1 MRRLS
6 LCILILF
13 GITGAAYADTLSII
27 GVVVKKGAD
36 RAQGATVK
44 LYSTSNK
51 TGKPLAVDTASD
63 RGVFNL
69 VRTNI
74 AGDLGD
80 LFVVYEG
87 GEGVADP
94 LKVSLG
100 SAKEGIIQVRT
111 QDVVVKPASE
121 VGALTQ
127 EQAADAMASV
137 TSTASVLV
145 QAGVLTEDEAKIQV
159 TKKTTQILAK
169 VPKGDLDIQQLQ
181 SRTNTIIKSSEF
193 KGFKLDP
200 RSIATESIQ
209 RVGTAQGRRGGGGAQ

>member
-6 LCILILF
+6 LCALLLL
-13 GITGAAYADTLSII
+13 GLAEAANADTLSII

-36 RAQGATVK
+36 RVQGATVK
-44 LYSTSNK
+44 LYSTSNR

-69 VRTNI
+69 YRTNV
-74 AGDLGD
+74 AGDFGD

-87 GEGVADP
+87 AEGVADP

-100 SAKEGIIQVRT
+100 SPKDGLIEVRT
-111 QDVVVKPASE
+111 QDVVVKPATE
-121 VGALTQ
+121 VGVLTQ
-127 EQAADAMASV
+127 EQAADAMAAV
-137 TSTASVLV
+137 TSTAVVLV
-145 QAGVLTEDEAKIQV
+145 QAGVLTEAEAKTQV

-169 VPKGDLDIQQLQ
+169 VPKADLDIQQLQ

-193 KGFKLDP
+193 TGFKLDP
-200 RSIATESIQ
+200 RSVAADSIQ
-209 RVGTAQGRRGGGGAQ
+209 RAATAQGRRGGGGI